1 MIEDNRPNG
10 NTISHII
17 NIPSK
22 DDQMISIPIPEYH
35 PNNISNRDSP
45 SPINNISNSKESSKI
60 SNIKSFNRSL
70 HTSTNNINDIS
81 AFWLETL

>member
-1 MIEDNRPNG
+1 MIEDNSPNA
-10 NTISHII
+10 NTISNII

-45 SPINNISNSKESSKI
+45 SPINNIYI
-60 SNIKSFNRSL
+60 NIRK
-70 HTSTNNINDIS
+70 
-81 AFWLETL
+81 